1 MTRDSLLRLLP
12 IAAVAAALVAVQTS
26 GLGRHISLAELQRHE
41 AVLRSFVDAHVILGL
56 AGYIALYALA
66 AALSV
71 PGALV
76 LTLAGGFLFGTWLG
90 GGATVIGATAGATI
104 LFFAVRTSLG
114 APLRARAERSG
125 GRLKSI
131 VDGVRAGAFGYILTL
146 RLAPVAPFW
155 MVNVAAGLA
164 DAPVRPYVL
173 ATFVG
178 IMPAT
183 FIYSSV
189 GAGIGRVVAEG
200 GEPNL
205 GVILE
210 PHVLGPLVALG
221 LLSLAVTLVQRR
233 RRRGQPGAPV

>member
-1 MTRDSLLRLLP
+1 MNRKTLLRLLP
-12 IAAVAAALVAVQTS
+12 IAAIAGALVTVQVS
-26 GLGRHISLAELQRHE
+26 GLGRHVSLAELQRHE
-41 AVLRSFVDAHVILGL
+41 ATLRAYVEAHEFLGL
-56 AGYIALYALA
+56 AAYVALYAMM

-76 LTLAGGFLFGTWLG
+76 LTLAGGFLFGMWLG
-90 GGATVIGATAGATI
+90 GAATVIGATAGAVI

-125 GRLKSI
+125 GLMKSI

-164 DAPVRPYVL
+164 DTPVRPYVL
-173 ATFVG
+173 ATFLG

-183 FIYSSV
+183 FIYSGV
-189 GAGIGRVVAEG
+189 GAGLSRVVARG

-205 GVILE
+205 GLILE
-210 PHVLGPLVALG
+210 PQVLGPLVALA
-221 LLSLAVTLVQRR
+221 LLSLGVTLFQRR
-233 RRRGQPGAPV
+233 RTQTAVAA

>member
-1 MTRDSLLRLLP
+1 MTRKALLRLLP
-12 IAAVAAALVAVQTS
+12 LAAIAGGLVAVQLS
-26 GLGRHISLAELQRHE
+26 GLGRHASLDELQRHE
-41 AVLRSFVDAHVILGL
+41 TTLRAFVDAHRVLAL
-56 AGYIALYALA
+56 AGYVALYALV

-76 LTLAGGFLFGTWLG
+76 LTLAGGFLFGIWLG
-90 GGATVIGATAGATI
+90 GAATVIGATTGAVI

-114 APLRARAERSG
+114 EPLRARAERSG
-125 GRLKSI
+125 GLLKSI

-173 ATFVG
+173 ATFFG

-183 FIYSSV
+183 FIYAGV
-189 GAGIGRVVAEG
+189 GAGLSRVVAQG
-200 GEPNL
+200 GAPNL

-210 PHVLGPLVALG
+210 PHVLGPLIALA
-221 LLSLAVTLVQRR
+221 LLSLAVTLFRR
-233 RRRGQPGAPV
+233 RRRRTQAAVAA